1 MASNWFQDLQEKRKT
16 VLGTDSYV
24 FLGKFIDQFGQ
35 LPTTMGVSLPIQA
48 PLIDIIERRAE
59 GHFYARHGTP
69 ATKELERRIKLLEAG
84 DTDYFDS
91 VAFPS
96 GMAAIANTVEA
107 LTRSQSGNTFICGSD
122 LYVHVRQLF
131 ERHLPPGFKAVF
143 VDTTNPENVE
153 RALEQGGVIAVYFEP
168 LSNPELQYTSTSNI
182 ADIAARAG
190 VPVVVDNT
198 FLSPALFQ
206 PLRHG
211 AAIVIHSAT
220 KYLNGEGDLMAGVV
234 TGPSSFI
241 NQDYGPRHLRTV
253 KGAVLDDSR
262 ALTLAERL
270 TNLPLRMQDHSVN
283 AALLAKALREHS
295 NVRHVHYP
303 RLIDTYNELIF
314 SSLLKLKYDGKIK
327 VVSES
332 KIKRAEE
339 LSLLKRSFK
348 KYLDLY
354 FLLNKIRVSDF
365 ERREEYRKNVTLI
378 SNLAKNKS
386 LEVTVPVITEYFKK
400 TKEFLEMIEVFIE

>member
-303 RLIDTYNELIF
+303 RLIDTYNG
-314 SSLLKLKYDGKIK
+314 YAGG
-327 VVSES
+327 VVSF
-332 KIKRAEE
+332 E
-339 LSLLKRSFK
+339 LNGATDQELHEREARLMQFLRQEQGKPNATITYEVCLGHPKTLVVGLSRLGHPGLVRVAAGRE
-348 KYLDLY
+348 LDL
-354 FLLNKIRVSDF
+354 
-365 ERREEYRKNVTLI
+365 ERTIGHL
-378 SNLAKNKS
+378 SNG
-386 LEVTVPVITEYFKK
+386 ITAAYKD
-400 TKEFLEMIEVFIE
+400 